1 MSAHQPDRLSNP
13 TIADAATSEETFVE
27 RDDGA
32 SVYVRTWGPPERPAL
47 LILDGIGCS
56 GWAFRRILP
65 HWAEHHRVVLMHY
78 RGHGRSP
85 DPPRPWRLGMHDLAD
100 DASAVL
106 DTLRIEQA
114 VVVGFSMGFQVALE
128 LYKRHRPQ
136 VAGLVSLAGPA
147 GKCLA
152 QFQGTEAFAHLLPVV
167 RAATRHAQDITLR
180 LWRKVLPSKVLQLV
194 GLRTQLNA
202 ERIPL
207 ADFEF
212 YLTQMAAMSPELFIE
227 MLQEAARHCTA
238 DVLGQVRVPTLVVA
252 GALDRFVPLATMRE
266 VAFGIPGATWM
277 VIQDASHALPAEFSD
292 EIATRVREFST
303 AVTGA

>member
-1 MSAHQPDRLSNP
+1 
-13 TIADAATSEETFVE
+13 
-27 RDDGA
+27 
-32 SVYVRTWGPPERPAL
+32 
-47 LILDGIGCS
+47 
-56 GWAFRRILP
+56 
-65 HWAEHHRVVLMHY
+65 
-78 RGHGRSP
+78 
-85 DPPRPWRLGMHDLAD
+85 MHDLAD
-100 DASAVL
+100 DAAAVL
-106 DTLRIEQA
+106 EAQEIDRA

-128 LYKRHRPQ
+128 LYKRHRTK
-136 VAGLVSLAGPA
+136 VAGLVSLAGPS

-152 QFQGTEAFAHLLPVV
+152 QFQGTEAFAHVLPIV
-167 RAATRHAQDITLR
+167 RAATRHAQDLTLR
-180 LWRKVLPSKVLQLV
+180 VWRRVLPSKVLQVV

-212 YLTQMAAMSPELFIE
+212 YLHQMAAMNPELFIE

-277 VIQDASHALPAEFSD
+277 VIQEASHALPAEFSD
-292 EIATRVREFST
+292 EIADRVLEFST
-303 AVTGA
+303 ALGDDRDPVGS